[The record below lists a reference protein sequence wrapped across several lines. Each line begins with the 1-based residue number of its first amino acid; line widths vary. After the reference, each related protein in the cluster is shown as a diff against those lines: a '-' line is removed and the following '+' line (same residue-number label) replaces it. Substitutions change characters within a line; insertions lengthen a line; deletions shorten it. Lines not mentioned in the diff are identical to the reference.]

1 MFFAARRGKNKI
13 IDFLHCGVFD
23 MTRPAEPVELQLFF
37 SVYAVV
43 VSVCAYIY
51 AYAHAC
57 AFAKASANAFA
68 EASADA
74 LKTPRDSLYRRVL
87 GFSIGGVL
95 LSLVIG
101 FPMSVFITAVVILL
115 SSSHRY
121 PQSCCIHDRN
131 TTHSCTVSA

>member
-1 MFFAARRGKNKI
+1 
-13 IDFLHCGVFD
+13 

-57 AFAKASANAFA
+57 AFAK
-68 EASADA
+68 ASADA

-121 PQSCCIHDRN
+121 PQSYCVHDRN

>member
-1 MFFAARRGKNKI
+1 
-13 IDFLHCGVFD
+13 

-57 AFAKASANAFA
+57 AFAKASEDTHAGSLN
-68 EASADA
+68 
-74 LKTPRDSLYRRVL
+74 TPRDSLYRRVL

-121 PQSCCIHDRN
+121 PQSYCVHDRN

>member
-57 AFAKASANAFA
+57 ASATASANAFA

-121 PQSCCIHDRN
+121 PQSYCVHDRN